1 MQFSQPSELPQQAAK
16 DTMPHTGQSLFCSTA
31 LPKNH
36 SDSLPRP
43 PLAIRAVGRPPGLPT
58 KRSRKARRVLYPAR
72 VRKYLP
78 RPKKDGAKR
87 WLLVCAGI
95 VLLQVQTEEPEREGL
110 AGGKVPK
117 ERLCTLHAQLRA
129 AHLGAAQLRAAE
141 NCSRETELLQ
151 RPRFS
156 HSLISLWAPTSRA
169 NHGCAT
175 TSWEAAARLLQAVP
189 GWFIPCRALSCGE
202 ELACSCP
209 CPSLLQHRQLHCEL
223 LHSSEGTRGLWMVT
237 RGRWWPGRH

>member
-43 PLAIRAVGRPPGLPT
+43 PLGIRAVGRPPGLPT

-95 VLLQVQTEEPEREGL
+95 VLLQVLTEEPEREGL

-141 NCSRETELLQ
+141 NCSREDRAAPEAPVLSFSHQLMGTNFSCKPRMCHDKLGGSCTPSAGSAWLVYPMQSTEL
-151 RPRFS
+151 R
-156 HSLISLWAPTSRA
+156 
-169 NHGCAT
+169 
-175 TSWEAAARLLQAVP
+175 
-189 GWFIPCRALSCGE
+189 
-202 ELACSCP
+202 
-209 CPSLLQHRQLHCEL
+209 
-223 LHSSEGTRGLWMVT
+223 
-237 RGRWWPGRH
+237 